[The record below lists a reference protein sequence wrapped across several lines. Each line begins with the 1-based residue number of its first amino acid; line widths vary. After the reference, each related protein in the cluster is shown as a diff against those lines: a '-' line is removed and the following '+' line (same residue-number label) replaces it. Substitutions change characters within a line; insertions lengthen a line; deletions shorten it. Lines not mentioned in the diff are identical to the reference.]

1 MTQIMKSR
9 IIIILIIGTI
19 SLQSLYAQ
27 DYDYEF
33 GIGARL
39 GLAYGLNAKYFLRL
53 HPTTRVHN
61 ALEGMLT
68 TRYEGANAT
77 VLFEHHRDAFNTQGL
92 NLYFGG
98 GVHFGVWNSSAVDWD
113 TEKTG
118 YNPYTGLD
126 AIIGMEYVI
135 ADLPVSVSLDWKPS
149 VNFVSDLN
157 LMIDELALSV
167 RFLFK

>member
-1 MTQIMKSR
+1 MKAR
-9 IIIILIIGTI
+9 IIIILIIGILTE
-19 SLQSLYAQ
+19 QSLKAW

-39 GLAYGLNAKYFLRL
+39 GLSYGLNAKYFLRL

-68 TRYEGANAT
+68 YRYEGANAT
-77 VLFEHHRDAFNTQGL
+77 FLFEHHQNAFNTEGL
-92 NLYFGG
+92 NVYFGG
-98 GVHFGVWNSSAVDWD
+98 GAHFGFWNSSAVDWD

-118 YNPYTGLD
+118 YHPYTGLD
-126 AIIGMEYVI
+126 AIVGIEYVMP
-135 ADLPVSVSLDWKPS
+135 DLPLSIGLDWKPS
-149 VNFVSDLN
+149 VNFISDVN
-157 LMIDELALSV
+157 LMIDDIALSV

>member
-1 MTQIMKSR
+1 MTLR
-9 IIIILIIGTI
+9 LIIILIIGTI
-19 SLQSLYAQ
+19 TAQSLKAW

-53 HPTTRVHN
+53 HPTTRINN
-61 ALEGMLT
+61 ALEGLIT
-68 TRYEGANAT
+68 YRYEGANAT
-77 VLFEHHRDAFNTQGL
+77 VLFEHHRNAFNTEGL

-98 GVHFGVWNSSAVDWD
+98 GAHFGVWNSTIVDWE
-113 TEKTG
+113 TEKYG
-118 YNPYTGLD
+118 YHAYTGLD
-126 AIIGMEYVI
+126 GIIGLEYVI
-135 ADLPVSVSLDWKPS
+135 SRIPVSIGLDWKPS

-157 LMIDELALSV
+157 LMIDELAVSV